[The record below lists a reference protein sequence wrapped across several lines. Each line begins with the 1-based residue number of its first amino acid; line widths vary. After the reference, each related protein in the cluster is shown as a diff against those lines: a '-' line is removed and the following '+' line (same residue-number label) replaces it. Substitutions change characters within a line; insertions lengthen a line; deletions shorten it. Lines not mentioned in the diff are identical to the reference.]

1 MSAAPGWGCWLA
13 HSLARWPWLG
23 PALWLSVLMLPW
35 PVAAQARFDFEA
47 TPGLLPKDVV
57 PAHYALTLDL
67 DPQRDGF
74 SGQAIITV
82 QVRKPVPAVVL
93 HAHELQAL
101 SSELVDAAGGTRALA
116 IVPDPKTQTWRL
128 TPRDGRPIEAGRY
141 RVQIGYVGKVQG
153 AGEALFRAEHRDERG
168 EPVRMLATQL
178 ESVFAR
184 KVFPAFDEPAFRS
197 VFEIAVRAPKGYTVA
212 SNMPLASRTEEANGE
227 LHRFQPTPS
236 MPTYLVAVAVGR
248 FDELTG
254 EAAGVPLRIL
264 AAPGK
269 RELARYALQVTQQVL
284 PHYNEYF
291 GLPYALPKLDQFA
304 VPSGR
309 DGAMEDWGL
318 ISYAESV
325 LLFDP
330 AKSSPETKQTI
341 FTMVAHEVAH
351 QWFGNLV
358 TASSWDEIWLNEAFA
373 TWLERKTTARF
384 NPDWQVELQHRLPLD
399 RTMTLDAGPAT
410 RAIRSGPVRESS
422 VFDVFDNI
430 TYVKGGAVLSMLEQ
444 WIGADT
450 FRRGLAA
457 YIDERKY
464 SNATAGDLWFH
475 LSSASGRDVSGVAA
489 SWTDQAGFPVVQLRA
504 ACESGRTRV
513 SLAQQRFANQPGPV
527 AAQLGA
533 RMWKIPVL
541 LSRGSEVST
550 VMLDAARAETEL
562 PGCSDEPVLANAG
575 GKGFYRVA
583 YETPARAALV
593 ARFTGLPPADQV
605 VLLSDTFALA
615 QAGQL
620 PMASYFSLLAAL
632 PGVQGTAR
640 ATLFSMAGAAIDQ
653 LDSALAGTAAQ
664 AKVRAAG
671 RALFGPELARVGWVA
686 QAQGEPQ
693 AQEEPQLEKL
703 RGLLITRLARWD
715 DGDAI
720 ARAKQ
725 LFGQD
730 EAGQVPLAASI
741 RAAVIEA
748 VGTHSDRVL
757 FDQLVAR
764 LKGAASEEDRWMYAS
779 ALASGRDAGRARELL
794 AASLKAWAPPNIAA
808 SIPGMVAERSPLGV
822 LAYDFSLAN
831 WDRLAKLAGG
841 NWAGSSWLLPSA
853 ANRFNDRARAA
864 RLVADQ
870 QRKAGPDGAAPA
882 ARVSAEIELLAA
894 VRQREAQALEK
905 QLAGWRPGG

>member
-1 MSAAPGWGCWLA
+1 MSATLGRWRW
-13 HSLARWPWLG
+13 LARWPGLV
-23 PALWLSVLMLPW
+23 LWLAALMLPW
-35 PVAAQARFDFEA
+35 PAAAQARFDFEA
-47 TPGLLPKDVV
+47 APGLLSKDVV

-67 DPQRDGF
+67 DPLRDGF

-82 QVRKPVPAVVL
+82 QVRKPVPAIVL

-101 SSELVDAAGGTRALA
+101 SSELVDAAGATRALA

-128 TPRDGRPIEAGRY
+128 TPRDGRPIAAGRQ

-153 AGEALFRAEHRDERG
+153 AGEALFRAEHRNERG
-168 EPVRMLATQL
+168 EPARMLATQL

-197 VFEIAVRAPKGYTVA
+197 VFEIAVRAPKGYTVV
-212 SNMPLASRTEEANGE
+212 SNMPQASRTEEPNGE
-227 LHRFQPTPS
+227 LHRFEPTPS

-248 FDELTG
+248 FDELGG

-291 GLPYALPKLDQFA
+291 GIPYALPKLDQFA

-330 AKSSPETKQTI
+330 AKSSPETKQTV
-341 FTMVAHEVAH
+341 FAMVAHEVAH

-384 NPDWQVELQHRLPLD
+384 NPEWQVGLQQRLPLD

-422 VFDVFDNI
+422 VFDVFDGI

-444 WIGADT
+444 WIGEDA

-457 YIDERKY
+457 YISERKY

-475 LSSASGRDVSGVAA
+475 LSSASARDVSGVAA

-513 SLAQQRFANQPGPV
+513 GLAQQRFANQPGPV
-527 AAQLGA
+527 AAPLGA
-533 RMWKIPVL
+533 PPGARLWKIPVL
-541 LSRGSEVST
+541 LARGSEVST
-550 VMLDAARAETEL
+550 VVLDAARAETEL
-562 PGCSDEPVLANAG
+562 PGCTDEPVLANAG

-583 YETPARAALV
+583 YDAPALAALA
-593 ARFTGLPPADQV
+593 ARFTALQPADQV

-632 PGVQGTAR
+632 PGVQGAAR
-640 ATLFSMAGAAIDQ
+640 ATLFSMAGAAVDQ

-664 AKVRAAG
+664 ARVRAAG
-671 RALFGPELARVGWVA
+671 RALFGPELARVSWV
-686 QAQGEPQ
+686 PQ
-693 AQEEPQLEKL
+693 AQDEPQVEKL

-715 DGDAI
+715 DGDAV

-725 LFGQD
+725 LFAQD
-730 EAGQVPLAASI
+730 EAGQAPLPASI

-748 VGTHSDRVL
+748 VGTHSDRML

-779 ALASGRDAGRARELL
+779 ALASGRDAGRGKELL

-822 LAYDFSLAN
+822 LAYDFTLAN

-870 QRKAGPDGAAPA
+870 QRKAGPDGAVPA

-894 VRQREAQALEK
+894 VRQREAQTLEK

>member
-1 MSAAPGWGCWLA
+1 MAAQRWSRWAWAGLMALVLALPAAAQPRFSFDAAPGL
-13 HSLARWPWLG
+13 
-23 PALWLSVLMLPW
+23 LS
-35 PVAAQARFDFEA
+35 
-47 TPGLLPKDVV
+47 KDVV
-57 PAHYALTLDL
+57 PSHYTLSLDL
-67 DPQRDGF
+67 DPQREGF
-74 SGQAIITV
+74 SGQVAITV
-82 QVRKPVPAVVL
+82 QVHKAVPAIVI

-101 SSELVDAAGGTRALA
+101 NATLSATVAAGGAPRKLA
-116 IVPDPKTQTWRL
+116 ITPDPKTQTWRL
-128 TPRDGRPIEAGRY
+128 APADARPIEPGEHRLEIAY
-141 RVQIGYVGKVQG
+141 IGKVQRS
-153 AGEALFRAEHRDERG
+153 GEALYRADAAG
-168 EPVRMLATQL
+168 GGQSAPMLATQL

-184 KVFPAFDEPAFRS
+184 KVFPAFDEPAFRA
-197 VFEIAVRAPKGYTVA
+197 VFDIAVRAPKGYTVV
-212 SNMPLASRTEEANGE
+212 SNMPLASRSEEANDE

-236 MPTYLVAVAVGR
+236 MPTYLVSVAVGR
-248 FDELTG
+248 FDELGGT
-254 EAAGVPLRIL
+254 AAGVPLRIL
-264 AAPGK
+264 SAPGK
-269 RELARYALQVTQQVL
+269 RELARYAMQVTEQVL
-284 PHYNEYF
+284 PHYNDYF

-325 LLFDP
+325 LLFAP
-330 AKSSPETKQTI
+330 AKSSPETKQPVFAMI
-341 FTMVAHEVAH
+341 AHEVAH

-384 NPDWQVELQHRLPLD
+384 NPEWQVELQQRLPID

-410 RAIRSGPVRESS
+410 RAIRAGPVRESS
-422 VFDVFDNI
+422 VFDVFDGI

-457 YIDERKY
+457 YIAERKY

-475 LSSASGRDVSGVAA
+475 LSNASGRDVSGVAA

-504 ACESGRTRV
+504 ACEGGRTHV

-527 AAQLGA
+527 AAPRLGT
-533 RMWKIPVL
+533 RLGTRLWKIPVL
-541 LSRGSEVST
+541 LARGSEVST
-550 VMLDAARAETEL
+550 VMLDSASTETEL

-583 YETPARAALV
+583 YAAPALAAAT
-593 ARFTGLPPADQV
+593 ARLANLSPADQV
-605 VLLSDTFALA
+605 VLLSDSFALA

-632 PGVQGTAR
+632 PGVQGAAR
-640 ATLFSMAGAAIDQ
+640 ATLFTMAGAALDQ

-671 RALFGPELARVGWVA
+671 RALFGPELARVGWA
-686 QAQGEPQ
+686 AQ

-703 RGLLITRLARWD
+703 RGMLITQLARWD
-715 DGDAI
+715 DADTVGR
-720 ARAKQ
+720 ARQ
-725 LFGQD
+725 LFAQD
-730 EAGQVPLAASI
+730 EAGQVPLPASI

-748 VGTHSDRVL
+748 VGAHSDRAL

-764 LKGAASEEDRWMYAS
+764 LKGSTSEEDRWLYAYS
-779 ALASGRDAGRARELL
+779 LAAGRDTGRAKELL
-794 AASLKAWAPPNIAA
+794 AGSLKEWAPPNIAA
-808 SIPGMVAERSPLGV
+808 SIPGMVAERSPLGA
-822 LAYDFSLAN
+822 LAYDFTLAN
-831 WDRLAKLAGG
+831 WDHLAKLAGG

-853 ANRFNDRARAA
+853 ANRFNDRARAT

-870 QRKAGPDGAAPA
+870 QRKAGRDGAVPA

-894 VRQREAQALEK
+894 VRKREAQTLEK